1 MGGHDLLGKWQE
13 SGASAARAI
22 RVDWAGDRAVA
33 WRWNDRAAGEASVT
47 DQVVLR
53 GFDDYDISLGD
64 VLRGERATLGKS
76 LLDVERELR
85 ISAPLI
91 AAIEACDVSA
101 FSTPSFIA
109 GYVRSYARYLGLNP
123 DETYA
128 RFCAE
133 SGFSV
138 AHGLAP
144 EASSPRPPRA
154 ERGDPLAAP
163 SVPFIPVPRGL
174 LAGIEP
180 GAVGSALVLVA
191 LIAGIGYGGW
201 SVLREVQRVE
211 LAPVDQAPTIVA
223 EVAPLLAPGAAEA
236 GSAEPGQAD
245 VAAAMTSTAAALEQ
259 FYRTEALELP
269 VVVPRDGPIAAIDPA
284 QGAEAGLMA
293 EDGLIG
299 EGDAPDDLEPIEEP
313 VPLQVI
319 AAPPPP
325 VEIMAV
331 RPAWVRVQA
340 ADGTTLLEKILDAG
354 ERYLVPQAEAPARLR
369 AGNSGAVY
377 FVVNGQVLGPASTTG
392 AVVRNIALSPDAL
405 SDAFAP
411 ADDAVDPDLAL
422 HARLDELSA
431 DRGVVVSE

>member
-1 MGGHDLLGKWQE
+1 M
-13 SGASAARAI
+13 
-22 RVDWAGDRAVA
+22 A
-33 WRWNDRAAGEASVT
+33 WRWNDRAEGNEPASDPVI
-47 DQVVLR
+47 LR

-101 FSTPSFIA
+101 FATPSFVA
-109 GYVRSYARYLGLNP
+109 GYVRSYARYLDLDP
-123 DETYA
+123 EETYA
-128 RFCAE
+128 RFCTE
-133 SGFSV
+133 SGFAV

-144 EASSPRPPRA
+144 EASSPRPQRA
-154 ERGDPLAAP
+154 ETDDPLAAP
-163 SVPFIPVPRGL
+163 SVPFIPMPRGL

-211 LAPVDQAPTIVA
+211 LAPVDQAPAVIA
-223 EVAPLLAPGAAEA
+223 ELAPLQAPGVVEETEDAA
-236 GSAEPGQAD
+236 GQTD

-259 FYRTEALELP
+259 FYRPEALELP

-284 QGAEAGLMA
+284 EGTLAGFVH

-299 EGDAPDDLEPIEEP
+299 EGDASDEFVPVEEQ

-340 ADGTTLLEKILDAG
+340 ADGTTLLEKILAAG

-377 FVVNGQVLGPASTTG
+377 FVVNGAVHGPASTTG
-392 AVVRNIALSPDAL
+392 AVVRNIALTPEAL
-405 SDAFAP
+405 AEAFGP
-411 ADDAVDPDLAL
+411 ADDTADPDLAL
-422 HARLDELSA
+422 HARVDELAANGSA
-431 DRGVVVSE
+431 LVSE

>member
-1 MGGHDLLGKWQE
+1 M
-13 SGASAARAI
+13 
-22 RVDWAGDRAVA
+22 A
-33 WRWNDRAAGEASVT
+33 WRWNDRAEGEEPVA
-47 DQVVLR
+47 DPVVLR

-101 FSTPSFIA
+101 FATPSFVA
-109 GYVRSYARYLGLNP
+109 GYVRSYARYLDLDP
-123 DETYA
+123 EETYA

-133 SGFSV
+133 AGFAV

-154 ERGDPLAAP
+154 EIGDPLAAP
-163 SVPFIPVPRGL
+163 SVPFIPMPRGL
-174 LAGIEP
+174 LAGVEP

-211 LAPVDQAPTIVA
+211 LAPVDQAPAVVT
-223 EVAPLLAPGAAEA
+223 ELAPLQAPGAAEA
-236 GSAEPGQAD
+236 TADTSGQAE

-259 FYRTEALELP
+259 FYRPEALELP

-284 QGAEAGLMA
+284 GGALAVLVH

-299 EGDAPDDLEPIEEP
+299 EGDASDEIVPIEDP
-313 VPLQVI
+313 VPLQVV
-319 AAPPPP
+319 AAPPQP
-325 VEIMAV
+325 VEIIAV

-377 FVVNGQVLGPASTTG
+377 FVVNGAVRGPASTTG
-392 AVVRNIALSPDAL
+392 EVVRNIALTPEAL
-405 SDAFAP
+405 AEAFGA
-411 ADDAVDPDLAL
+411 ADGTADPDLAL
-422 HARLDELSA
+422 HARVEELADSGSA
-431 DRGVVVSE
+431 LVSE